1 MSDLLKSALNC
12 IEKGWFIFP
21 LLEKEKK
28 PDLSLAPHWSED
40 SSNDVEKITEWWTKN
55 PNANIGVD
63 LGRSGLTVLDFDD
76 GEPPPNLGLPQT
88 LVVRTSRGQ
97 HWYYSGPAAQGDMYF
112 GGKHVGEVKS
122 TGGYVVGP
130 RSLHESGAKYSV
142 INRATVADAPHEL
155 IVKLKA
161 KGPEAKA
168 PIATEGPIPYGQH
181 YNTLLAI
188 AGMLRHGGAIAEE
201 IETTLVRVCETR
213 CENPGADYPEMC
225 HHLAYQMG
233 KKPVGSNEATVLIN
247 NVPMDGPNG
256 KYAQH
261 RLSAD
266 VVPQVVNIDDWRDFF
281 RSVGELEDGDVR
293 MIINDFLPEGI
304 NFVGAL
310 SGHGKTLV
318 ALSMVKSLTTGGYF
332 LGKYQPE
339 EILPCLY
346 LIPES
351 SSRAFKMRCRAFGIP
366 DDPELFLCRTITEGV
381 TLLLDDPILLRA
393 VQVMKPVIFL
403 DTMIRFSYAQDE
415 NSASENQRLAKDIL
429 ALRSAGAVAVVGLHH
444 STKSSAKEEM
454 TLENCLR
461 GTGDIAALCDSVYAI
476 RRDQVLYDDGNGPNE
491 IDVKCVKPRDIKN
504 PPKPFRIA
512 ATYQKED
519 KTIVSYIDESHDF
532 FLVESAAVIAELE
545 SKFIKVVT
553 ADSSISRADLA
564 SDLGI
569 SEHALRKLAKK
580 LGWSRP
586 PSRNGVWAIVRKDPP
601 PAPPVRPAHPD
612 DASDPADDEGDTART
627 EPGSALR
634 VPKTKKI
641 VEPEAPGFRGLDPGP
656 PLKIN

>member
-1 MSDLLKSALNC
+1 
-12 IEKGWFIFP
+12 
-21 LLEKEKK
+21 
-28 PDLSLAPHWSED
+28 
-40 SSNDVEKITEWWTKN
+40 
-55 PNANIGVD
+55 
-63 LGRSGLTVLDFDD
+63 
-76 GEPPPNLGLPQT
+76 
-88 LVVRTSRGQ
+88 
-97 HWYYSGPAAQGDMYF
+97 
-112 GGKHVGEVKS
+112 
-122 TGGYVVGP
+122 
-130 RSLHESGAKYSV
+130 
-142 INRATVADAPHEL
+142 L

-161 KGPEAKA
+161 KGPEAKN
-168 PIATEGPIPYGQH
+168 PITTDGPIPFGQH
-181 YNTLLAI
+181 YNTLLHI
-188 AGMLRHGGAIAEE
+188 AGKLRHDGAIAEE
-201 IETTLVRVCETR
+201 IEPVLVRVCETR
-213 CENPGADYPEMC
+213 CENPGADYLEMC

-233 KKPVGSNEATVLIN
+233 KKPVGSNETTVLIN

-261 RLSAD
+261 QIAAG
-266 VVPQVVNIDDWRDFF
+266 VVPQVVDIEDWRDYF
-281 RSVGELEDGDVR
+281 RSVGQLEDGDVR
-293 MIINDFLPEGI
+293 MIINGFLPEGI

-318 ALSMVKSLTTGGYF
+318 ALSMVKALTTGRYF

-351 SSRAFKMRCRAFGIP
+351 SSRAFKMRCRAFEIP
-366 DDPELFLCRTITEGV
+366 NDPELFLCRTITEGI
-381 TLLLDDPILLRA
+381 TLLLDDPILLKA
-393 VQVMKPVIFL
+393 VQAMKPVIFL

-444 STKSSAKEEM
+444 STKSSAREEM

-476 RRDQVLYDDGNGPNE
+476 RRDQALYDDGNGPNE

-512 ATYQKED
+512 ATYMKED
-519 KTIVSYIDESHDF
+519 GKIVSHIDESHDF

-545 SKFIKVVT
+545 SQFIKVVT

-586 PSRNGVWAIVRKDPP
+586 PSRNGIWAIVRTDAP
-601 PAPPVRPAHPD
+601 PASPVLPPHPD
-612 DASDPADDEGDTART
+612 DADAAGDEADAPRT
-627 EPGSALR
+627 EPGRVSR
-634 VPKTKKI
+634 VPKTKTI
-641 VEPEAPGFRGLDPGP
+641 VEPETPGFRGVDPGP
-656 PLKIN
+656 ALKIN